1 MGNSRKLSASCIV
14 IKDGKVLLVKHTYGA
29 AKGKYLIP
37 GGFSEE
43 GEMPQ
48 MTAERE
54 VMEETGVT
62 VKAGNLAAVRFT
74 TREVWCIFEATYID
88 GEPVSDNS
96 ENEDA
101 VFMTLEEALTS
112 ELVVA
117 TSRELLKAALGAG
130 KAILKLSDFVNPKF
144 EDGTWQL
151 FL

>member
-1 MGNSRKLSASCIV
+1 MGNRRKLSASCIV
-14 IKDGKVLLVKHTYGA
+14 IRDDKVLLVKHTYGA

-48 MTAERE
+48 ITAERE
-54 VMEETGVT
+54 VLEETGVT
-62 VKAGNLAAVRFT
+62 VKAGNLVAVRFT
-74 TREVWCIFEATYID
+74 TQEVWCIFLATYVE
-88 GEPVSDNS
+88 GEPISDNC

-101 VFMTLEEALTS
+101 VFMPIEEVLTS
-112 ELVVA
+112 EQVVA
-117 TSRELLKAALGAG
+117 TSREIIKAVLDAR
-130 KAILKLSDFVNPKF
+130 KATLRVSDFVNRKF

>member
-14 IKDGKVLLVKHTYGA
+14 IKDKKVLLVKHTYGA

-43 GEMPQ
+43 DEMPQ
-48 MTAERE
+48 ITAERE
-54 VMEETGVT
+54 VLEETGVT
-62 VKAGNLAAVRFT
+62 VKAGSLAAVRFT
-74 TREVWCIFEATYID
+74 KQEVWCIFLATYVE
-88 GEPVSDNS
+88 GEPISDNC

-101 VFMTLEEALTS
+101 VFMPIEEALIS
-112 ELVVA
+112 EQVVE
-117 TSRELLKAALGAG
+117 TTRVLIKAVVGAG
-130 KAILKLSDFVNPKF
+130 KATLQKSDYVNPKF

>member
-1 MGNSRKLSASCIV
+1 MENNRKLSASCIV
-14 IKDGKVLLVKHTYGA
+14 VKENKVLLVKHTYGA

-62 VKAGNLAAVRFT
+62 VKADNLVAVRFT
-74 TREVWCIFEATYID
+74 TQEVWCIFSGAYVS
-88 GEPVSDNS
+88 GEPASDNH

-101 VFMTLEEALTS
+101 VFMPLEEALTS
-112 ELVVA
+112 EQVVE
-117 TSRELLKAALGAG
+117 TTRVLIKVVLDAG
-130 KAILKLSDFVNPKF
+130 KEVLRLSDFVNPKF